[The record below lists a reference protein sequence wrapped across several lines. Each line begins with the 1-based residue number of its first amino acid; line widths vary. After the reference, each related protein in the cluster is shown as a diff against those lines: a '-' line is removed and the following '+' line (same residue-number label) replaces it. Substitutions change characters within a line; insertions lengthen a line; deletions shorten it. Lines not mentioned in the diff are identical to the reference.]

1 MTMGH
6 AELQLHDAV
15 TDYAMRVVD
24 GGEVAG
30 PWVRLACQRHLA
42 DLEHGPA
49 RGLAWHA
56 DRAAHA
62 IGFIE
67 CLRHYQGAT
76 AGQRFVLSPFQRF
89 IVGSLFGWY
98 LGEGRRFRVGYV
110 EIGKGNGKT
119 PLAAGIT
126 LYGLVADG
134 EAGAEVYSAATSRD
148 QAGICFNDA
157 LQFVRASPPLLQRLS
172 VGKANLAYLAT
183 SSFFRPVSAEGK
195 GLDGK
200 RPHVVVV
207 DELHEHPSGI
217 VVEKMRAGTKGRTRA
232 LIFEITNSGYDQT
245 TVCWEHHDY
254 STKVLQGVLQNDA
267 WFAYIAA
274 LDKGDQPFD
283 DETCW
288 RKANPN
294 LGVSVTPE
302 YLREQ
307 VLEAR
312 NIPSKRSLVL
322 RLNFCRW
329 TQASENWV
337 DLDKWDQ
344 CGQPVDEALLADR
357 PCYGGLDLASVSDIN
372 ALVWLFPPVERDP
385 LWRLV
390 LRCWLPEQTLRMQV
404 EKAFLPYDLWHREG
418 LLRTTPGNVAD
429 YAFIKRQIAED
440 MARFDVR
447 EIAYDRWNATSLVT
461 ELMDEHSAP
470 MVQFGQGFASM
481 SAPMKELERLYLS
494 GLIAHGG
501 NPLLRWMASN
511 LVATQDPAGN
521 IKPDRAESRS
531 KIDGMVAT
539 VMALGRAI
547 APHEADATVDSYI
560 QFLKSRQQE
569 QPSVAGAPT
578 ELDA

>member
-1 MTMGH
+1 MGH

-24 GGEVAG
+24 GTEVAG
-30 PWVRLACQRHLA
+30 PWVRLACQRHLD

-76 AGQRFVLSPFQRF
+76 AGQRFTLSPFQRF

-98 LGEGRRFRVGYV
+98 VGEGRRFRVGYV

-119 PLAAGIT
+119 PLAAGIA

-157 LQFVRASPPLLQRLS
+157 LEFVRASPPLLQRLS
-172 VGKANLAYLAT
+172 LGKANLAYLAT

-245 TVCWEHHDY
+245 SVCWEHHDY

-294 LGVSVTPE
+294 LGVSLTPE

-337 DLDKWDQ
+337 DLDKWDA
-344 CGQPVDEALLADR
+344 CGQPVDEALLAGR
-357 PCYGGLDLASVSDIN
+357 PCYGGLDLASVSDLN
-372 ALVWLFPPVERDP
+372 ALVWLFPPIEADP

-390 LRCWLPEQTLRMQV
+390 MRCWLPEQTLRLQV

-429 YAFIKRQIAED
+429 YAFIKKQIAED
-440 MARFDVR
+440 MERFDVR

-481 SAPMKELERLYLS
+481 SAPMKELERIYLS
-494 GLIAHGG
+494 ALLAHGG

-547 APHEADATVDSYI
+547 APHEAVETVDSYM
-560 QFLKSRQQE
+560 QFLKARQSE
-569 QPSVAGAPT
+569 QSQGAEGAGT